1 MLRFLDSFFQR
12 PPHKVHMLAR
22 TAFSV
27 NIDAPYS
34 QPESGLLQAL
44 RVLIKKLADKLFAP
58 EAGRGF
64 IARAPNMRE

>member
-1 MLRFLDSFFQR
+1 
-12 PPHKVHMLAR
+12 MLAR